1 VKWRTKW
8 TARTVIIVPKGSG
21 SLSVRWRMKSSVA
34 VLLLALAGAG
44 VSRAA
49 QREPLPSIP
58 PDTLKAEM
66 NLEYGRTPE
75 QVLKM
80 DVYRPKAGGDKLP
93 ACVLVHGGGWTG
105 GDKEKF
111 TPLAIALAGRGY
123 VVANIE
129 YRLAGVAKYPAAV
142 QDCNAAVR
150 FVRANASR
158 FGLDPERIGAW
169 GGSAGGHLVGLMA
182 SAPSV
187 ERFAAGNAGISAKV
201 QAAVVMAGPMEL
213 DSAKMI
219 ESLRKAKEKSNGY
232 QWIGRQYDEAPELY
246 REASP
251 MTYLSKQTA
260 PTLFLRGALD
270 NPDADLAAMEK
281 LKSLGV
287 DSQRL
292 ILPDAKH
299 GCWMQHPWFEQCVE
313 AVDAFFK
320 KELK

>member
-1 VKWRTKW
+1 MNSKFF
-8 TARTVIIVPKGSG
+8 TAFLIVAFTG
-21 SLSVRWRMKSSVA
+21 SLP
-34 VLLLALAGAG
+34 
-44 VSRAA
+44 AA
-49 QREPLPSIP
+49 KRESLPVTP
-58 PDTLKAEM
+58 PDTLRVEM
-66 NLEYGRTPE
+66 NVEYGKTPE

-80 DVYRPKAGGDKLP
+80 DVYRPKEGGDKLP

-111 TPLAIALAGRGY
+111 TPLAIALAQRGY

-129 YRLAGVAKYPAAV
+129 YRLAGAAKYPAAV

-150 FVRANASR
+150 FVRANAKR
-158 FGLDPERIGAW
+158 FGLDPNRIGAW

-182 SAPSV
+182 AAPSV
-187 ERFAAGNAGISAKV
+187 ENFAAGNKDVSARI

-213 DSAKMI
+213 NSEKMI
-219 ESLRKAKEKSNGY
+219 ESLRKAKAESNSY
-232 QWIGRQYDEAPELY
+232 KWLGRFYDDAPELY

-251 MTYLSKQTA
+251 MAHLDKQTA

-270 NPDADLAAMEK
+270 NPEADTAAMEK

-287 DSQRL
+287 PAERI

-299 GCWMQHPWFEQCVE
+299 GCWLQRPWFEQCVE

-320 KELK
+320 KQLK